1 MMLVEGEMGTDKAVI
16 VFSSSAVGRSGCSDV
31 VTDPKP
37 AVAVKVS
44 QG

>member
-1 MMLVEGEMGTDKAVI
+1 MPALERNADPDKAVI
-16 VFSSSAVGRSGCSDV
+16 IFNSSAVGRSGRLDV
-31 VTDPKP
+31 ATESKP